1 MLVTAV
7 VVAAV
12 APVRVDEHGCLAK
25 HGPALLTGA
34 SGRSALHSPAAFKFI
49 MAAFASSPPPRRK
62 NRATSRQAAVEP
74 PPRRSGR
81 LASSKPASRLP
92 TPAHSAEHASHA
104 KEDVTVGSMDVDEDT
119 LQPTERGLRQ
129 DTVFAKSEEMQV
141 TFHGHLPTEV
151 KHVLKNAG
159 QRARHFPPSWN
170 LIIVL

>member
-12 APVRVDEHGCLAK
+12 APVRVDKHGCLAK
-25 HGPALLTGA
+25 HGPALLTGV
-34 SGRSALHSPAAFKFI
+34 SGSALYSPVAFTFI

-62 NRATSRQAAVEP
+62 NRAASRQAAVEP

-92 TPAHSAEHASHA
+92 TPAHSAEHASLA

-159 QRARHFPPSWN
+159 QRARYFPPSWKF
-170 LIIVL
+170 IIAL